1 MAVRRLCRQR
11 RTCARSC
18 RPQRQLPPSPQP
30 SRRQLLTYVPSCRC
44 RRPSRQRRDP
54 SRPHRQTRR
63 PRRPRTRRPRWMR
76 WRRRW
81 LPPRTLASRW
91 MTSEKRSC
99 SAHTSRTP
107 STMHSNAA
115 RRPHR
120 SQSAML
126 ALGVIVRWYPLYLLP
141 YLLVLTYYYLLT
153 YPCRSFVPSVLMPP
167 GRERAYPP
175 PPDQSS
181 APPRGTHAAGSAHQ
195 HSRFAAQTAF
205 QQYRFAAQTAC
216 HTTSSSVSGGVRK

>member
-1 MAVRRLCRQR
+1 MAARRLCRQR

-54 SRPHRQTRR
+54 SRPHRQNRR

-99 SAHTSRTP
+99 PAMCSAHLSHT
-107 STMHSNAA
+107 
-115 RRPHR
+115 
-120 SQSAML
+120 
-126 ALGVIVRWYPLYLLP
+126 I
-141 YLLVLTYYYLLT
+141 
-153 YPCRSFVPSVLMPP
+153 
-167 GRERAYPP
+167 
-175 PPDQSS
+175 
-181 APPRGTHAAGSAHQ
+181 
-195 HSRFAAQTAF
+195 
-205 QQYRFAAQTAC
+205 
-216 HTTSSSVSGGVRK
+216 HTTSSQDAPITAGQQFRSLPPLRASAGERTERVPPATAWDACCWVSSSTLSFRSPDSMPTVSFRGPDSMPHHLLVGIRRCAQVKLRAVGAQRCAQVKLRAIV

>member
-1 MAVRRLCRQR
+1 MEAAVEEAVEAAVAVVEAAAVATRKRKGQSTVKEMAARRLCRQR

-54 SRPHRQTRR
+54 SRPHRQNRR

-99 SAHTSRTP
+99 PAMCSAHLSRTIHTTSSQDAP
-107 STMHSNAA
+107 ITAWSQQF
-115 RRPHR
+115 R
-120 SQSAML
+120 S
-126 ALGVIVRWYPLYLLP
+126 LLP
-141 YLLVLTYYYLLT
+141 FARA
-153 YPCRSFVPSVLMPP
+153 PASAPS
-167 GRERAYPP
+167 AYPR
-175 PPDQSS
+175 
-181 APPRGTHAAGSAHQ
+181 PPRGTHAAGSARQ
-195 HSRFAAQTAF
+195 HSRFAAQTACR
-205 QQYRFAAQTAC
+205 QYRFAA
-216 HTTSSSVSGGVRK
+216 

>member
-1 MAVRRLCRQR
+1 MCRQR

-175 PPDQSS
+175 
-181 APPRGTHAAGSAHQ
+181 AARPEQRA
-195 HSRFAAQTAF
+195 TAWD
-205 QQYRFAAQTAC
+205 AC
-216 HTTSSSVSGGVRK
+216 CWVSSSTLSFRSPDSIPTVSFRSPDSMPHHLLVGVRRCAQVRAIM

>member
-1 MAVRRLCRQR
+1 MCQQR

-30 SRRQLLTYVPSCRC
+30 SRRQLLTYVPNCRC

-54 SRPHRQTRR
+54 SRPHRQNRR

-99 SAHTSRTP
+99 PAMCSAHLSHT
-107 STMHSNAA
+107 
-115 RRPHR
+115 
-120 SQSAML
+120 
-126 ALGVIVRWYPLYLLP
+126 I
-141 YLLVLTYYYLLT
+141 
-153 YPCRSFVPSVLMPP
+153 
-167 GRERAYPP
+167 
-175 PPDQSS
+175 
-181 APPRGTHAAGSAHQ
+181 
-195 HSRFAAQTAF
+195 
-205 QQYRFAAQTAC
+205 
-216 HTTSSSVSGGVRK
+216 HTTSRPTEHRFVGLLKFGSLPPVTSPCSRVRQATHRTERVPPATAWDACCWVSSSTLSFRSPDSMPTVSFRGPDSIPHHLLVCVRPCAQVKLRAVGAQRCAQVKLRAIV